1 MQAHVFPDGE
11 LEPIADTLVAAEAI
25 GFEVRDVENLREHY
39 ARTLRLWRRNL
50 EAHTQRAVELVGEGR
65 FRTWRLFLAAS
76 AQGFASGRTEVFQAL
91 LARPD
96 AAGTVDLP
104 WSRAHLYT

>member
-1 MQAHVFPDGE
+1 
-11 LEPIADTLVAAEAI
+11 
-25 GFEVRDVENLREHY
+25 
-39 ARTLRLWRRNL
+39 
-50 EAHTQRAVELVGEGR
+50 VELVGEGR